1 MEAIDIVRRCS
12 EAFATGGVEATVP
25 FLAENLRWFPGI
37 VRGEVAIRG
46 RDAYLAHHAD
56 AAAEGVTIG
65 FEPTGMR
72 DLGSGRVLSSG
83 MIVVTSGDHVER
95 RPMHWM
101 MIVEGDLITSIAAHD
116 TVAEALASV
125 GLATEG

>member
-1 MEAIDIVRRCS
+1 MDAVDVVENCS
-12 EAFATGGVEATVP
+12 EAFARGGVEATVP
-25 FLAENLRWFPGI
+25 FLAENLRWFPGV
-37 VRGEVAIRG
+37 VRGAVAVRG

-56 AAAEGVTIG
+56 AATEGVTIG
-65 FEPTGMR
+65 FEPTGVR

-83 MIVVTSGDHVER
+83 RVVVTSAEQIDR

-101 MIVEGDLITSIAAHD
+101 MIVEDDLITSIAAHG
-116 TVAEALASV
+116 TEIEALASV